1 MKWQRPISKL
11 FIKKIHK
18 KQINNMDTIGLKYKS
33 EDTFKLIDIF
43 CNLSDGIKDDSVL
56 KSEIEKLSQY
66 PTPVIEEFLKC
77 IKLIKPEDIKNKYH
91 GVVGY
96 ITMRLNFVDMF
107 V

>member
-1 MKWQRPISKL
+1 
-11 FIKKIHK
+11 
-18 KQINNMDTIGLKYKS
+18 MDTIELKYKS

-43 CNLSDGIKDDSVL
+43 CNISDGIEDDSVL
-56 KSEIEKLSQY
+56 KNEIEKLSQY

-77 IKLIKPEDIKNKYH
+77 MKLIKAEDIENKYH

-96 ITMRLNFVDMF
+96 ITMRLNLVDMF